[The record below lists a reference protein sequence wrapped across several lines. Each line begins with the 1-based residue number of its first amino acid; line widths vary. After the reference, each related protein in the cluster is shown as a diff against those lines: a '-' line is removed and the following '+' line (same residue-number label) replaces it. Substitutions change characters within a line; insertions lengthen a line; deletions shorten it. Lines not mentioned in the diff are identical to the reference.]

1 MDPKRKAILARIKR
15 LEEAISKAHEYL
27 ETGAHAEWSGF
38 RPAFQAKVKD
48 GTRVPPH
55 RDWVRNVF
63 LPGCERSLSRAEKL
77 VERLDGLPSAGHR
90 GERHGGAAVTF

>member
-1 MDPKRKAILARIKR
+1 MNPKAKAILARIKR
-15 LEEAISKAHEYL
+15 LEAAISKGHEYL

-38 RPAFQAKVKD
+38 RPAFQAKVRD

-63 LPGCERSLSRAEKL
+63 LPRCEKSRSRAEKL
-77 VERLDGLPSAGHR
+77 VERLDGLPSPGRR